1 MAEAMRKEAANISNA
16 NPGHSTTP
24 RGDAIAQ
31 YVAGT
36 GQRQFPPEVIEA
48 AKKNFVDFMGVAVG
62 AYYEGPAVAVRKTAL
77 SWGAQGKAQMFLDK
91 QTSPGAAAL
100 VNGTMAH
107 CMDYDDGHPGGAGH
121 SSAPLCAASLAVAGH
136 LGLSEMELLAGYITG
151 FEVMTR
157 LGGGF
162 VEGVGRNTARRGF
175 HPTAFFGTAGVAAA
189 ASALMKLD
197 QQQCA
202 YAMGVAGTTAG
213 GLVASFGSDSKPFHA
228 GQAAMDGIHAAQLAS
243 NGFKSATTLFELEKG
258 LLDALIQDKKVK
270 DIPPMD
276 FDARW
281 EVTLNAFKPYA
292 CCRATHASV
301 QAARTLAKK
310 IGKRKVSRAHVKLYK
325 NALFVAG
332 KMNPKTP
339 LECKFSVPFTISMGL
354 RDYALAA
361 PDFSYET
368 LKDESVT
375 QIVPLVECEVVDDQL
390 QGESHLDVWLEDGE
404 HLHADTEIVIGHP
417 DNPMSWDDMHAKFM
431 ALVKPVIGMDKGEAL
446 YALVRNMDAP
456 GSLAKIF
463 QILSG
468 SPLPAR

>member
-1 MAEAMRKEAANISNA
+1 MAEAMRKDAANQS
-16 NPGHSTTP
+16 HSSTP
-24 RGDAIAQ
+24 RGDAIAG
-31 YVAGT
+31 YIAGT
-36 GQRQFPPEVIEA
+36 GQRQFPAEVIEA

-62 AYYEGPAVAVRKTAL
+62 AYYEGPAVAVRKTVQG
-77 SWGAQGKAQMFLDK
+77 WGAQGKAQIFLDRP
-91 QTSPGAAAL
+91 TSPGAAAL

-107 CMDYDDGHPGGAGH
+107 CMDYDDGHPAGAGH
-121 SSAPLCAASLAVAGH
+121 SSAPLCSASLAVAQH

-151 FEVMTR
+151 FEVMVR

-162 VEGVGRNTARRGF
+162 VEGVGRNAARRGF

-189 ASALMKLD
+189 ASAMMKLD
-197 QQQCA
+197 AQQA
-202 YAMGVAGTTAG
+202 ASAMGVAGTTAG

-228 GQAAMDGIHAAQLAS
+228 GQAAMDGIHAAQLAA
-243 NGFKSATTLFELEKG
+243 NGFRAATGLFELEKG
-258 LLDALIQDKKVK
+258 LLSALIQDGKVK

-301 QAARTLAKK
+301 QAARSLAKQV
-310 IGKRKVSRAHVKLYK
+310 GKRKVARARVKLYK

-339 LECKFSVPFTISMGL
+339 LECKFSVPFTIAMGL

-361 PDFSYET
+361 PDFSHDT

-375 QIVPLVECEVVDDQL
+375 QIVPLVECEVVDDQP

-404 HLHADTEIVIGHP
+404 HLHADTTIVRGHP
-417 DNPMSWDDMHAKFM
+417 DNPMTWDDMHAKFT
-431 ALVKPVIGMDKGEAL
+431 ALVKPVIGADKGEEL
-446 YALVRNMDAP
+446 YALLRGMDRP
-456 GSLAKIF
+456 GSLAKIYA
-463 QILSG
+463 ILAG
-468 SPLPAR
+468 KPLPQRA

>member
-1 MAEAMRKEAANISNA
+1 MAEAMRKDAANQS
-16 NPGHSTTP
+16 HSSTP

-31 YVAGT
+31 YIAGT

-62 AYYEGPAVAVRKTAL
+62 AYYEGPAVAVRKTVQ
-77 SWGAQGKAQMFLDK
+77 SWGAQGKAQIFLDG

-107 CMDYDDGHPGGAGH
+107 CMDYDDGHPAGAGH
-121 SSAPLCAASLAVAGH
+121 SSAPLCSATLAVAQH
-136 LGLSEMELLAGYITG
+136 LGLSEMEALAGYITG
-151 FEVMTR
+151 FEVMVR

-189 ASALMKLD
+189 AAAMMKLD
-197 QQQCA
+197 AQQA
-202 YAMGVAGTTAG
+202 ASAMGVAGTTAG

-243 NGFKSATTLFELEKG
+243 NGFRAATGLFELEKG

-310 IGKRKVSRAHVKLYK
+310 IGNRKVARAHVKLYR

-361 PDFSYET
+361 PDFSYDT

-375 QIVPLVECEVVDDQL
+375 QIVPLVECEVVDDQP

-404 HLHADTEIVIGHP
+404 HLHADTTIVRGHP
-417 DNPMSWDDMHAKFM
+417 DNPMTWDDMHAKFI
-431 ALVKPVIGMDKGEAL
+431 ALVKPVIGMDKGEEL
-446 YALVRNMDAP
+446 YTLVRGMDAP

-463 QILSG
+463 KILAG
-468 SPLPAR
+468 TPLPARS